1 MTFATP
7 RYFRLLQLSYQA
19 LHAMADPNAALQEL
33 RRANLQNM
41 RRPRLQ
47 RYCSRLGL
55 LATGSKADLIARI
68 QPLLATGSSTP
79 ITSAPGSST
88 ITTTANT
95 SGSTSTHVTPSTSNP
110 PLLPPNLSNVTM
122 SSGPTWLQSIA
133 TQAAQSAIQQALTMV
148 PSIQSSGPTTTTVT
162 QTAPYSPPTITA
174 PITTLSPAVMSAPGS
189 ISLLP
194 HQAAASITGYNL
206 PGELPGML
214 TQSTIQ
220 KILSLQFVELSTLL
234 PGNQALNDSQPI
246 QIQIGGEDSQQL
258 LLSRRPQTRRQISS
272 IRDWFVAFSAYAAV
286 LTTAD
291 PSRGADLFEYARI
304 IALAEQEHSGNAWQ
318 RYDVAFRR
326 KAANKRLT
334 KWSDIDPTLWNRAF
348 SGQSRPSAFCSIC
361 LDASHTTTSCPL
373 YAPGPGQIR
382 STALSGPSSVG
393 RKPICINFNRGTC
406 KRNPCPRRHKCLT
419 VGCEGDHP
427 YTECPRVRSSPRKNK
442 Q

>member
-1 MTFATP
+1 
-7 RYFRLLQLSYQA
+7 
-19 LHAMADPNAALQEL
+19 MADPNAALQEL

-110 PLLPPNLSNVTM
+110 TLLPPNLSNVTM

-174 PITTLSPAVMSAPGS
+174 PIATLSPAVMSAPGS

-220 KILSLQFVELSTLL
+220 KILSLQFVEFSTLL

-286 LTTAD
+286 
-291 PSRGADLFEYARI
+291 
-304 IALAEQEHSGNAWQ
+304 
-318 RYDVAFRR
+318 
-326 KAANKRLT
+326 KK
-334 KWSDIDPTLWNRAF
+334 
-348 SGQSRPSAFCSIC
+348 
-361 LDASHTTTSCPL
+361 
-373 YAPGPGQIR
+373 
-382 STALSGPSSVG
+382 
-393 RKPICINFNRGTC
+393 
-406 KRNPCPRRHKCLT
+406 T
-419 VGCEGDHP
+419 VPE
-427 YTECPRVRSSPRKNK
+427 
-442 Q
+442 